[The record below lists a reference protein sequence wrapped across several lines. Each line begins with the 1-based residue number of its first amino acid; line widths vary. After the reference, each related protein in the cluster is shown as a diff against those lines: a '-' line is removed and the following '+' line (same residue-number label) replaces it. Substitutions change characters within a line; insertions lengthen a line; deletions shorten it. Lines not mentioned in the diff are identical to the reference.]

1 MGMPYIILLICL
13 ALALV
18 LQILTD
24 GFPVMF
30 FAFPLNAILAVLWLG
45 GMIWIWKNCRKSI
58 FVQFMLSRGATL
70 WAVGLFL
77 LSSLIVGFSG
87 WRGFATSWIF
97 VVVLLYFQTVLLFV
111 IFRGW
116 RAATASGARLGAV
129 RWRFLLNHAGI
140 LVAVSSAFWGA
151 PDSETLRLQAFLDT
165 PVKEAFRMDGTSA
178 WLSYDVQL
186 TDFTVD
192 TYENGMPSMFE
203 ADVLIDSEEVT
214 LRVNEPYS
222 RSFGED
228 IYLTGYDSMAGSE
241 SQYCIIQVV
250 REPWKYSAL
259 AGVMM
264 MLAGAFLLFAGGPQ
278 RRYGED
284 D

>member
-1 MGMPYIILLICL
+1 MPYIILLICL

-87 WRGFATSWIF
+87 WRSFATSWIF

-116 RAATASGARLGAV
+116 RAATATGARLGAV
-129 RWRFLLNHAGI
+129 RLRFLLNHAGI

-228 IYLTGYDSMAGSE
+228 IYLTGYDSMVGSE

-259 AGVMM
+259 VGIIM

>member
-1 MGMPYIILLICL
+1 MPYIILLVCL

-18 LQILTD
+18 LQILT
-24 GFPVMF
+24 GVFPVYF
-30 FAFPLNAILAVLWLG
+30 FSFPLNIILAALWLG
-45 GMIWIWKNCRKSI
+45 GMIWIWKNSRKSI
-58 FVQFMLSRGATL
+58 FVEFMLSRGATL

-77 LSSLIVGFSG
+77 LSSLIIGFSG
-87 WRGFATSWIF
+87 WRHFASSWIF
-97 VVVLLYFQTVLLFV
+97 MVVLLYFQTVLLFV

-116 RAATASGARLGAV
+116 RSATATGARLGSV

-140 LVAVSSAFWGA
+140 LIAVSSAFWGA
-151 PDSETLRLQAFLDT
+151 PDSETLRLQAVKDM

-178 WLSYDVQL
+178 WLPYEVQL
-186 TDFTVD
+186 VEFTVD

-203 ADVLIDSEEVT
+203 AAVLIDSEEVT

-228 IYLTGYDSMAGSE
+228 IYLTGYDSMAGSD

-250 REPWKYSAL
+250 KEPWKYSAL
-259 AGVMM
+259 VGVIM

>member
-1 MGMPYIILLICL
+1 MPYIILLICL

-18 LQILTD
+18 LQLLTG

-30 FAFPLNAILAVLWLG
+30 FAFPLNVILAVLWLG
-45 GMIWIWKNCRKSI
+45 GMIWTWKNCRKSI
-58 FVQFMLSRGATL
+58 FIQFMLSRGATL

-87 WRGFATSWIF
+87 WRAFATSWIF
-97 VVVLLYFQTVLLFV
+97 AVVLLYFQTVLLFV

-116 RAATASGARLGAV
+116 RSATATGARLGAV

-151 PDSETLRLQAFLDT
+151 PDSETLRLQAVLGM
-165 PVKEAFRMDGTSA
+165 PVKEAFRMNGTSA

-186 TDFTVD
+186 LDFTVD

-228 IYLTGYDSMAGSE
+228 LYLTGYDSMAGSE

-259 AGVMM
+259 VGVIM
-264 MLAGAFLLFAGGPQ
+264 MLAGLILLFLPPS
-278 RRYGED
+278 
-284 D
+284 

>member
-1 MGMPYIILLICL
+1 MPYIVLIVFL
-13 ALALV
+13 ALALT
-18 LQILTD
+18 LQFLTGD
-24 GFPVMF
+24 FPVQF
-30 FAFPLNAILAVLWLG
+30 FAFPLNLILALLWAG
-45 GMIWIWKNCRKSI
+45 GILYIWNHKRKSL
-58 FVQFMLSRGATL
+58 FASFFLSRGATFTAIIL
-70 WAVGLFL
+70 FASFCLVIGLTGMRL
-77 LSSLIVGFSG
+77 LVRTWL
-87 WRGFATSWIF
+87 F
-97 VVVLLYFQTVLLFV
+97 VAFMFYFQTVLLFV
-111 IFRGW
+111 LLRGW
-116 RAATASGARLGAV
+116 RTSSADDSCRGTV

-140 LVAVSSAFWGA
+140 LIAVSSAFWGA
-151 PDSETLRLQAFLDT
+151 PDSETLRLQAVKDM

-178 WLSYDVQL
+178 WLPYEVQL
-186 TDFTVD
+186 VEFTVD

-228 IYLTGYDSMAGSE
+228 IYLTGYDSMAGSD

-259 AGVMM
+259 VGIIM